1 VSLICASLV
10 FAIIVASLVWVGRP
24 TLDNALTALRLM
36 AATAALVALVNFVN
50 DTARQY
56 GRLWEEHRLMQTLAL
71 CDALTD
77 LPNRRACEMTLR
89 REMARSKRE
98 GKPLS
103 VVLLDVDHF
112 KAIND
117 RFGHEAGDRVLVG
130 IAQVLRD
137 NLRASDAPA
146 RWAGDE
152 FVAVLPTTGL
162 AQAQLVAERIRR
174 AVTESGMGAG
184 PSQITIT
191 LGITQLSV
199 GEDIASLLARA
210 DRNLYQAK
218 RDGRNCSVAA

>member
-1 VSLICASLV
+1 
-10 FAIIVASLVWVGRP
+10 
-24 TLDNALTALRLM
+24 
-36 AATAALVALVNFVN
+36 
-50 DTARQY
+50 
-56 GRLWEEHRLMQTLAL
+56 
-71 CDALTD
+71 
-77 LPNRRACEMTLR
+77 
-89 REMARSKRE
+89 
-98 GKPLS
+98 

-152 FVAVLPTTGL
+152 FVAVLPSTGL

-174 AVTESGMGAG
+174 AVTEAKIAPG
-184 PSQITIT
+184 PSQVTVT
-191 LGITQLSV
+191 LGVAQLSV
-199 GEDIASLLARA
+199 DEDIAALLARA

-218 RDGRNCSVAA
+218 HDGRNCSVAA